1 LQNLNSLVISNV
13 SDLDFKETCLNFV
26 LYGLL
31 SNPITCLFADRF
43 FFWTNVLC
51 QLYRLN
57 SLAHLSEGILEIV
70 FYLDIYIVD
79 KFCCSTGVMFG
90 TEHYYYYYYYYYY

>member
-1 LQNLNSLVISNV
+1 M
-13 SDLDFKETCLNFV
+13 FC
-26 LYGLL
+26 
-31 SNPITCLFADRF
+31 
-43 FFWTNVLC
+43 C

-90 TEHYYYYYYYYYY
+90 TEHCLSVAGVAWR